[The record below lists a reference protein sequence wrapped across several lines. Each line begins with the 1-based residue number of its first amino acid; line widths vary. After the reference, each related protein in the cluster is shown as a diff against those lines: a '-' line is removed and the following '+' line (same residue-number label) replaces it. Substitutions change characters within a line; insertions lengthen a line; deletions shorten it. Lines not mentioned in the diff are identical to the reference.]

1 MNYESMIIKAKQ
13 IYNDDQTGHDFSHIQ
28 RVIDFCKIIHE
39 KEGGNW
45 DVIFISAL
53 FHDIHRILS
62 NEENRYITPEESIDY
77 VKVVLSEFDIEEHL
91 LNNILYIIENHD
103 NKTGDTS
110 VMLELQIVQDADL
123 LDSIGQIGLDRTIKY
138 CRNKNIPVYDSNYS
152 LNTEKYIPD
161 FNPISATHYV
171 YRTMMPKTS
180 LLNTK
185 TAKNMANPQV
195 DVLKKFIDENV
206 CNKR

>member
-1 MNYESMIIKAKQ
+1 MDYESMIMKAKK

-28 RVIDFCKIIHE
+28 RVVDFCKIIHE

-53 FHDIHRILS
+53 FHDVHRILS
-62 NEENRYITPEESIDY
+62 NKENKYMTPEECMDT
-77 VKVVLSEFDIEEHL
+77 VKDILSEFVIEKDL
-91 LNNILYIIENHD
+91 LNKVFYVIEQHD
-103 NKTGDTS
+103 NKKGDSS

-123 LDSIGQIGLDRTIKY
+123 LDSIGQMGLDRTIRY
-138 CRNKNIPVYDSNYS
+138 CKNKNIPLYNKDYP
-152 LNTEKYIPD
+152 LDYEKYVPNT
-161 FNPISATHYV
+161 NPVSATHYV
-171 YRTMMPKTS
+171 YRTMIPKIK

-185 TAKNMANPQV
+185 TAKDMANPEI

-206 CNKR
+206 GGKI